1 MADDSSARDSARG
14 GRHQVD
20 AATIERLRQSGIR
33 IDREG
38 ELIHEGEVI
47 RHEGLRAALF
57 RWLDRLD
64 DPATGAAA
72 TGAAGGPAPSSR
84 FVLRLDAGRF
94 AYVDVDDT
102 PLVVRAAAW
111 RGDDMTLALSDGA
124 EETLR
129 PETLTLDAEGV
140 LRCLVRGGR
149 LPARLSTSAAAVLGE
164 RVIEEAGALVLRIG
178 ARRYRLPRPPGGGGT
193 VPPPGTGSGSA
204 AGR

>member
-1 MADDSSARDSARG
+1 MAEESSSRDSARAG
-14 GRHQVD
+14 PHPVD
-20 AATIERLRQSGIR
+20 SATLERLRQSGIR

-64 DPATGAAA
+64 DAR
-72 TGAAGGPAPSSR
+72 AAGAPEQRPRGR
-84 FVLRLDAGRF
+84 FVLRLDGDRF

-111 RGDDMTLALSDGA
+111 RGEDMTLSLSDGA
-124 EETLR
+124 EEILQ
-129 PETLTLDAEGV
+129 PDTLTIDDDGV

-149 LPARLSTSAAAVLGE
+149 LPARLSTSAATVLGE
-164 RVIEEAGALVLRIG
+164 RVVEEDGVPVLRAGTRRYLLPRLVGGADAPAGPAAAGA
-178 ARRYRLPRPPGGGGT
+178 
-193 VPPPGTGSGSA
+193 A
-204 AGR
+204 AGK